1 MIKLTMIITNIVV
14 ENGPI
19 VLEKPKLEFLA
30 QIEKG
35 ARTARLT
42 RKLRLKS

>member
-1 MIKLTMIITNIVV
+1 MSKTAAEDDDTDDANHQYCR

-30 QIEKG
+30 QFEKG
-35 ARTARLT
+35 ALHV
-42 RKLRLKS
+42 

>member
-1 MIKLTMIITNIVV
+1 MMILTMLITNIVV

-30 QIEKG
+30 QFEKG
-35 ARTARLT
+35 ALHV
-42 RKLRLKS
+42 